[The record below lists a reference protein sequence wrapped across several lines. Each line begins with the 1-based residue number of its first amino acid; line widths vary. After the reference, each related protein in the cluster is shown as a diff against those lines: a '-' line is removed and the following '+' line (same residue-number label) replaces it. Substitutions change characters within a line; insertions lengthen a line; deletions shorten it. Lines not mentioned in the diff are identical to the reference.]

1 VKADETEA
9 PTMISSDH
17 RSQDCFATTR
27 WSVVMHLA
35 STESHDAGTALTELS
50 QRYWYPVYAYV
61 RRCGHEPAIAQDITR
76 CFLGN
81 LMDQF
86 RDGRAHAPKGR
97 FRRYLL
103 DQLNVFLSG
112 DWRDVVES
120 GTSSDLVVPGDLETR
135 YGRDNADATS
145 PEQAYQRSF
154 ALEVIARALKRLR
167 SEARQTGHLAMYEAL
182 EPNLA
187 HDPAAGEYEQ
197 LAVRLQSRPLTL
209 AVALKRLRQRFR
221 ELVGE
226 ELTDTVTS
234 AEELAAEQA
243 ALHAIMHEMRT
254 RA

>member
-1 VKADETEA
+1 
-9 PTMISSDH
+9 MISAESHPHD
-17 RSQDCFATTR
+17 RFATTR

-35 STESHDAGTALTELS
+35 STESNDAGNALTELS

-61 RRCGHEPAIAQDITR
+61 RRCGHEASIAQDITR

-86 RDGRAHAPKGR
+86 RDGRARAPKGH

-112 DWRDVVES
+112 DWHEMVDS
-120 GTSSDLVVPGDLETR
+120 NSNSDLVAPGDLEVR
-135 YGRDNADATS
+135 YLRDNADAAS
-145 PEQAYQRSF
+145 PERAYQRSF
-154 ALEVIARALKRLR
+154 ALEVIARAVKRLR
-167 SEARQTGHLAMYEAL
+167 SEARQTGHLDMYEAL
-182 EPNLA
+182 EPNLVR
-187 HDPAAGEYEQ
+187 DPAAGEYEVMAAT
-197 LAVRLQSRPLTL
+197 LKTRPLAL
-209 AVALKRLRQRFR
+209 VVALKRLRQRFR

-243 ALHAIMHEMRT
+243 ALHSVMREMPPRP
-254 RA
+254 